1 MDIIKVSNILGWYAS
16 LVSQTVRYECWSDE
30 WCRKEIKRYNDSML
44 EELRPL
50 IDWYH
55 LSINEASVLGFH
67 KWDGDLY
74 LIPLYLLPIL
84 PIGIEVT
91 CISGEKIIY
100 DGKNIDD
107 DQRFGCIAYGINIT
121 DKVDSEIKNETL

>member
-1 MDIIKVSNILGWYAS
+1 MDIIKASNILGWHAS

-30 WCRKEIKRYNDSML
+30 FCRKEIERYNKMLL
-44 EELRPL
+44 EELKEV
-50 IDWYH
+50 IDWYK
-55 LSINEASVLGFH
+55 LSTTEATVLGFQR
-67 KWDGDLY
+67 WEGNLW

-84 PIGIEVT
+84 PVGIEVI
-91 CISGEKIIY
+91 CISGEKITY

-121 DKVDSEIKNETL
+121 DKVDSEIENDLL